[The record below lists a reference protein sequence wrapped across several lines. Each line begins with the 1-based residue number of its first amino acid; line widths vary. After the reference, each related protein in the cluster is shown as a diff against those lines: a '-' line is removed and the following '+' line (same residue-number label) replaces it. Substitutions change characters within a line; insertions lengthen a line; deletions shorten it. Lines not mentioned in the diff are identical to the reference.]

1 MIIKAIHTTN
11 TLKVKE
17 VVKNLS
23 YKCIS
28 HNKSQAIF
36 KLKGKYKY
44 IIYYNFGVFTLINVN
59 DNAEVEEF
67 QEYLKL
73 KFEICESRIEDH
85 YAIKIQPKRCITI
98 KDGYV
103 SIPSKHLKYLK
114 LISLVVAESVAL
126 DNYEHLTD
134 KMLTN
139 SISYSQQLELKGTYP
154 SNIKKLLK
162 FIGFAINTRQYIISK
177 LHIFNAPDDIWDDDE
192 LQNLF
197 NKLQSE
203 FEIEER
209 FKELN
214 ISLQSIQQS
223 IEIIVNLMQ
232 AKKSHHLEW
241 LIIILIAAEIAIT
254 LIEKYQ
260 LIFNL

>member
-1 MIIKAIHTTN
+1 MIIKAMHTTN
-11 TLKVKE
+11 KLKIKE
-17 VVKNLS
+17 VVKNIS
-23 YKCIS
+23 YRCIFQ
-28 HNKSQAIF
+28 NKYQAIF
-36 KLKGKYKY
+36 KPKGKYKY
-44 IIYYNFGVFTLINVN
+44 IIYYNFGVFTLINIS
-59 DNAEVEEF
+59 DKTEVEEF
-67 QEYLKL
+67 QEYLKS
-73 KFEICESRIEDH
+73 KFEICNSQIEDH
-85 YAIKIQPKRCITI
+85 YTIKIQPKKSIII

-126 DNYEHLTD
+126 DNYEHLTS

-209 FKELN
+209 FKELS

-241 LIIILIAAEIAIT
+241 LIIILIAVEIVLMLAEKIPMD
-254 LIEKYQ
+254 
-260 LIFNL
+260 